1 LVSITTI
8 LSKKL
13 AIAVLL
19 IKNVFDR
26 FLAFS
31 LLLILFPFLL
41 IICLWLWIG
50 LWENPFFVQERVG
63 KGGKHF
69 KIIKLKTIAE
79 RSRGRMQKTQ
89 DFLRSTHI
97 DELPQ
102 LLNILTGSMSIVGP
116 RPHTP
121 EHVAQYEPWQRER
134 LAVKPGITCLR
145 QLKNPYEK
153 TQFFEGIEDDVE
165 YIRSWSLWLDMK
177 IVIKT
182 AAVAIKLIWHTRG

>member
-1 LVSITTI
+1 MLI
-8 LSKKL
+8 
-13 AIAVLL
+13 
-19 IKNVFDR
+19 IKNIIDWL
-26 FLAFS
+26 LAFIL
-31 LLLILFPFLL
+31 LLLISPFLF
-41 IICLWLWIG
+41 IITLWLWIG
-50 LWENPFFVQERVG
+50 LQENPFFVQERVG

-79 RSRGRMQKTQ
+79 KSRGRMQKTQ
-89 DFLRSTHI
+89 AFLRSTHI

-102 LLNILTGSMSIVGP
+102 LLNILAGSMAIVGP

-121 EHVAQYEPWQRER
+121 EHVAQYKPWQRER

-153 TQFFEGIEDDVE
+153 TQFFEGIEDDVK
-165 YIRSWSLWLDMK
+165 YIRSWNLWLDMK

-182 AAVAIKLIWHTRG
+182 SAVAIKLIWHIRG